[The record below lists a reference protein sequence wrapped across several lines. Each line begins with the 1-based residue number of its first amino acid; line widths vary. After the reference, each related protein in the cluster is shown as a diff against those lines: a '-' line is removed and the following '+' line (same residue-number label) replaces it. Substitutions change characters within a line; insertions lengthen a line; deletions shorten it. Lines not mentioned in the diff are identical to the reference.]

1 LNIKLLEENYMS
13 SNKKALIIIDVQRD
27 FCPGGPVAV
36 KDGDSMV
43 PMINRYIEGF
53 SKGGGFIYAA
63 RKLYSESR
71 KNFQALGADAPPH
84 CVQGSPGAEFHRGL
98 KLPEE
103 AVIITRGLDSEGVC
117 LSAFA
122 GVDEEGRTLKDS
134 LLAKGVSHIYLAGIA
149 TEHSVKATAL
159 EARGYGFFVTILLDG
174 VRAVNKKTG
183 DSEVAIGEMRKAGA
197 DTRDFSCLVLQLSRA
212 VPKINS

>member
-1 LNIKLLEENYMS
+1 MS

-53 SKGGGFIYAA
+53 TKGGGFIYIA

-71 KNFQALGADAPPH
+71 ENFQALGAEAPPH
-84 CVQGSPGAEFHRGL
+84 CLQGSPGAEFHRGL
-98 KLPEE
+98 KLPAETS
-103 AVIITRGLDSEGVC
+103 IITRGLDSDDAC

-134 LLAKGVSHIYLAGIA
+134 LLANGVSHIYLAGIA
-149 TEHSVKATAL
+149 TEYSIKATAL

-174 VRAVNKKTG
+174 VRAVNKKVG
-183 DSEVAIGEMRKAGA
+183 DSEIAIGEMRKAGA
-197 DTRDFSCLVLQLSRA
+197 DTRDFSCLVLLMSRS
-212 VPKINS
+212 VPKIQS

>member
-1 LNIKLLEENYMS
+1 MS

-53 SKGGGFIYAA
+53 SKGGGFIYAT

-71 KNFQALGADAPPH
+71 KNFQALGSEAPPH
-84 CVQGSPGAEFHRGL
+84 CIKGSPGAELHRGL
-98 KLPEE
+98 KLTEDT
-103 AVIITRGLDSEGVC
+103 ILITRGLDSDGVC

-122 GVDEEGRTLKDS
+122 GVDEEGRTLRDS
-134 LLAKGVSHIYLAGIA
+134 LLANGVSHIYLAGIA
-149 TEHSVKATAL
+149 TEYSVKATAL
-159 EARGYGFFVTILLDG
+159 DARGFGFFVTILLDG
-174 VRAVNKKTG
+174 VRAVNKKIG

-197 DTRDFSCLVLQLSRA
+197 DTRDFSCLVLLMSRSM
-212 VPKINS
+212 PKIQS